1 MSQSD
6 ELAQLLL
13 RKAAQDEYLL
23 RKIIPDPDVSDEAI
37 GFHAQQAIEK
47 LVKAVPAKS
56 KVRYPHTHDLFR
68 PIKLA
73 RTTGFSFPSELE
85 DLDRLT
91 PYAVGLRY
99 TDQTT
104 HFDREWVVGRVRMV
118 RAWAE
123 AIVDSP

>member
-1 MSQSD
+1 LSQSD

-47 LVKAVPAKS
+47 LVKAVLAKS
-56 KVRYPHTHDLFR
+56 RVRYPHTHDLFR
-68 PIKLA
+68 LIQLA

-85 DLDRLT
+85 DIDRLT
-91 PYAVGLRY
+91 PYAVGFRY
-99 TDQTT
+99 TDQISQ
-104 HFDREWVVGRVRMV
+104 FDRKWVVGQVTMV

-123 AIVDSP
+123 AIVQSP